1 MPAGPPTVIV
11 TVVNGATIEEVPTP
25 SGDPIPGA
33 TVYLIIIDGNVPN
46 GDTNATAIA
55 NANASANANVPNE
68 QSEDTRLNDTTDGNG
83 RTIFRFT

>member
-11 TVVNGATIEEVPTP
+11 TVVNGASIVEVP

-68 QSEDTRLNDTTDGNG
+68 QDTRLSDTTDGNG